1 MMSVPKV
8 IIDTDAGIDD
18 ALAIFMALAAH
29 KRGEIEVIAVTT
41 VHGNTGVHHVNN
53 NVLRILK
60 TVDLMEI
67 PVYSGAAKSLV
78 HPWTHSGEMFHGT
91 DGFGDAHLPAIPPA
105 SSLLK
110 PQHAVWTL
118 LELVNKYP
126 NEIVLTA
133 LGPLTNVALAIRLEP
148 AFTSRLAAIYA
159 MGGNTRGL
167 GNITSAAEFNF
178 ICDPESAKVVLEETL
193 IPIYLTPWETCL
205 DGVTIPYSLRKKLGD
220 IQNPITELMNKIEA
234 KILKKQHYENWITC
248 DQLAV
253 AWMINDAKNQH
264 SQQGGEKG
272 CGDGEGRLVSTSKSC
287 FATVELNGSLT
298 RGQMAIDHRDL
309 MNRTSNLII
318 MTSIDEQLYLR
329 YLKMA
334 FGGEF

>member
-1 MMSVPKV
+1 MSVPKV

-53 NVLRILK
+53 N
-60 TVDLMEI
+60 I

-159 MGGNTRGL
+159 MGGNTRG
-167 GNITSAAEFNF
+167 
-178 ICDPESAKVVLEETL
+178 
-193 IPIYLTPWETCL
+193 
-205 DGVTIPYSLRKKLGD
+205 
-220 IQNPITELMNKIEA
+220 
-234 KILKKQHYENWITC
+234 
-248 DQLAV
+248 
-253 AWMINDAKNQH
+253 
-264 SQQGGEKG
+264 